1 MISSKKYVDETLK
14 KYHLKANKALGQN
27 FLVESQ
33 IAQEIVDQMGIEE
46 DTIVIEIGPG
56 LGSLTEILVTK
67 AKAVYAFEID
77 EHMVEILK
85 DVFSSQSN
93 LTIIHEDFLK
103 VDLPQFLKELKEKN
117 EKDIRLISNL
127 PYYITSK
134 LLNKILIKNENI
146 SCVVAMMQKEVGQ
159 KIVRSDGKDKNVL
172 SMTLDYQYDVK
183 IIKYVSKNAYL
194 PRPDID
200 SVVLKFQKIA
210 PRYAC
215 DEEIFLKVC
224 SALFQNRRKT
234 ILNNLKVLFKTMD
247 DLNQC
252 LFALNLLPSY
262 RIEQLKVQD
271 IVGICHYIEKMPM

>member
-1 MISSKKYVDETLK
+1 MISSKKYVDETLRANN
-14 KYHLKANKALGQN
+14 LVANKALGQN
-27 FLVESQ
+27 FLVESE
-33 IAQEIVDQMGIEE
+33 IASYIVDSANITKE
-46 DTIVIEIGPG
+46 TCVIEIGPG
-56 LGSLTEILVTK
+56 LGALTEFAVKK
-67 AKAVYAFEID
+67 AGLLMAFEID
-77 EHMVEILK
+77 KNMVNILTK
-85 DVFSSQSN
+85 TFENEDN
-93 LTIIHEDFLK
+93 ILINNIDFLK
-103 VDLPQFLKELKEKN
+103 VDIEKTIEEIHQKGYN
-117 EKDIRLISNL
+117 DIVVLSNL

-134 LLNKILIKNENI
+134 LLNKILVNDIKI
-146 SCVVAMMQKEVGQ
+146 RSIVTMMQKEVGQ

-200 SVVLKFQKIA
+200 SVVLNFQKIA